1 MPMWVY
7 VYTWICIHTHMH
19 TCEYIHTHEYAFT
32 HTCTHTHMWVYTYT
46 WICINTDVH
55 VVIYIHLSTHL
66 HTHTCMSVHTCPHAH
81 TCAHTYLY
89 PLSWV
94 FWSVMVE
101 VYRPQAFLTDSNP
114 HPSSWP
120 RLRGK
125 CWRDW
130 FFPLGRAMIDRVEG
144 HNHGT
149 ETGWPDP
156 VRPKI

>member
-1 MPMWVY
+1 MPSRGY
-7 VYTWICIHTHMH
+7 IHNAHVGTCLHMNMH
-19 TCEYIHTHEYAFT
+19 SHTYAHIPTCEYIYTHEYALTQMSMWLYTYIWAHTYT
-32 HTCTHTHMWVYTYT
+32 HTY
-46 WICINTDVH
+46 
-55 VVIYIHLSTHL
+55 
-66 HTHTCMSVHTCPHAH
+66 MSVHTCPHAH

-101 VYRPQAFLTDSNP
+101 VYRSQAFLTDSNP

-144 HNHGT
+144 RNHET

-156 VRPKI
+156 VRPKN